1 LAAAV
6 PVEQEVQVQ
15 NFRVLTVLTPY
26 FLQSPPRAVAVVE
39 NHQATEPTAA
49 LAVAVAEARAALLAA
64 PATLQAFLR
73 HKEATAEMGL
83 ALRPQTPPQAVAAVV
98 ARQQLVQTLVQA

>member
-1 LAAAV
+1 M

-83 ALRPQTPPQAVAAVV
+83 ALRLQILPLVAAVV
-98 ARQQLVQTLVQA
+98 AALQQLELMPAQA